1 MTSRYELTNGVRIH
15 NVTHQF
21 ASNALDYE
29 FT

>member
-15 NVTHQF
+15 NVMQQF
-21 ASNALDYE
+21 ASITLDYE